1 MSAVVAISGDLGSG
15 KSTVSREVA
24 TQLGFR
30 RIGTGDV
37 QRQIAEELGMSTLE
51 LNRHSESRA
60 EFDQRIDAAL
70 AAFAETPEPLVAD
83 SRLAW
88 FLLPNAFK
96 VHLVVE
102 PSVGAKRVVARGSR
116 TVESY
121 ASSKEALAHIRAR
134 RESERRRFRK
144 WHGVDIARLR
154 NYHLVLDTTI
164 APPEMVA
171 GEIVDMFRADNWGE
185 GNPTVLIA
193 PSRIYPTQR
202 LHSLA
207 AASAEAVFRD
217 VKLSGYDRRSPIVVG
232 YSRPFF
238 FAIDGHTRL
247 SAALRANLSLVP
259 SRLGA
264 ENGESVVGGISA
276 SDYLV
281 TELSPAGFYD
291 WEDAHGFRFAQ
302 YPFQEASTPA

>member
-1 MSAVVAISGDLGSG
+1 MRAVVAISGDLGSG

-24 TQLGFR
+24 KRLGFR

-51 LNRHSESRA
+51 LNQHSENRA

-70 AAFAETPEPLVAD
+70 AAFADSPEPLVAD

-102 PSVGAKRVVARGSR
+102 PKVGAERVVARGSR

-121 ASSKEALAHIRAR
+121 ASSEEALAHIRDR

-154 NYHLVLDTTI
+154 NYNLVLDTTT
-164 APPEMVA
+164 AL
-171 GEIVDMFRADNWGE
+171 VDMLAEEIIRAFRAGNWAE
-185 GNPTVLIA
+185 GDPTLLIA
-193 PSRIYPTQR
+193 PTRIYPTQGIS
-202 LHSLA
+202 SLA
-207 AASAEAVFRD
+207 HAPAVSVADNVALR
-217 VKLSGYDRRSPIVVG
+217 GYDRSSSIVVG

-238 FAIDGHTRL
+238 FAIDGHRRL
-247 SAALRANLSLVP
+247 SAALRSNLPVIPCL
-259 SRLGA
+259 LGA
-264 ENGESVVGGISA
+264 EAGENVVGGMSA
-276 SDYLV
+276 SDYLAG
-281 TELSPAGFYD
+281 ESSLSWLYD
-291 WEDAHGFRFAQ
+291 WEDVHGFRFAS
-302 YPFQEASTPA
+302 YPFETASASA